1 MGKYVESSLVRNEE
15 IVHEG
20 QPSVFGHPRL
30 LALIGISVLA
40 AVGLYSQGGAQAASL
55 VLVALAV
62 ALAAAGVLKVALSTV
77 ELAVTNRRVL
87 AKTGLIR
94 RTTSEL
100 YLNRIEGVEVD
111 QGLLGRILGYGTVRV
126 RGTGDQVAEVKSVK
140 DPLAFKK
147 AVFTT
152 GDLAGHRNP
161 DIDRD

>member
-1 MGKYVESSLVRNEE
+1 MGKYIESSLVRNEE

-30 LALIGISVLA
+30 LTLIVASTLVAVALYVQGAGLVAALA
-40 AVGLYSQGGAQAASL
+40 
-55 VLVALAV
+55 ALAV

-111 QGLLGRILGYGTVRV
+111 QSLLGRVLGYGTVRV

-140 DPLAFKK
+140 DPLGFKK
-147 AVFTT
+147 AVFAT
-152 GDLAGHRNP
+152 GDLAGHRNS